1 MAKKSVPKSR
11 IMAEA
16 VAWAFMMMLVG
27 YLNPF
32 GFEERMDEHS
42 QNIIERM
49 TAPLYRPARTNV
61 AGEEIIPGQD
71 QIAVV
76 MLSDQSLGY
85 LKRNYTWKWPLP
97 FKAHSAMLGLM
108 APPGSDR
115 STQPRA
121 IFLDFLIL
129 DDLGKPDEL
138 DTYFMRVGHVT
149 GFGEGKKL
157 GKGRPCV
164 NCQFEK
170 LEKIIESGGVP
181 VIIPATTSNADDP
194 EIRRKLAEVAVLAS
208 ISNIA
213 DGYSI
218 NQSEDYPSPA
228 ALLYY
233 THLLQI
239 CIDNSIFD
247 DRKGEQTFTEIAGD
261 CIRGHQRD
269 KKALQQHEG
278 KLRPIWGSH
287 MAENQNKATKVDEGC
302 DSDFTVWKRLYKHSF
317 GNLFDINRDARLIV
331 AQRYPYHLTVPVT
344 ALFEQDASLISNYLG
359 GRYIFFGANLM
370 GQSDY
375 FVSPVHGELSGIYL
389 HATALDNLI
398 QYEMDYVE
406 HGSSNFFH
414 WKGFFE
420 FLLVLAGTVVAGLWR
435 RPTGPKDKTRRK
447 LNSPVPLLSNPV
459 WRSRL
464 AGPFLTLGILAL
476 GFCLFYLTRVFMTIV
491 GGASTTEIT
500 VVALPDI
507 AAVLLTPIAITLF
520 LLFSIIT
527 LITLWPAGK
536 LRAFQALTRELA
548 LVGAYAITLCSIALL
563 VFLAL
568 RVTTINLFAVLGAI
582 VSAHLL
588 FQQDQILRDLGKV
601 LKKSRKRLRKTWK
614 KMDDPQPIQE
624 EKRKET

>member
-16 VAWAFMMMLVG
+16 VAWAFIMMIMG

-32 GFEERMDEHS
+32 GFEQRMDEHS

-49 TAPLYRPARTNV
+49 TAPLYRPSWTNV
-61 AGEEIIPGQD
+61 AGEEFIPGQD

-76 MLSDQSLGY
+76 MLSDKSLGN
-85 LKRNYTWKWPLP
+85 LKEMYGWKWPLP
-97 FKAHSAMLGLM
+97 FTAHTAMLSLM

-115 STQPRA
+115 SAQPRA

-129 DDLGKPDEL
+129 DNLLTPAPLDIYVSRIGYVTKLDAKKHHDE
-138 DTYFMRVGHVT
+138 GIC
-149 GFGEGKKL
+149 
-157 GKGRPCV
+157 PS
-164 NCQFEK
+164 CQFEK
-170 LEKIIESGGVP
+170 LEEIITNGGVP
-181 VIIPATTSNADDP
+181 VILPATTSSADDSK
-194 EIRRKLAEVAVLAS
+194 IRGKLAEVAVLTS
-208 ISNIA
+208 IFNIA

-233 THLLQI
+233 THLLQN
-239 CIDNSIFD
+239 CIDAMIFD
-247 DRKGEQTFTEIAGD
+247 DRKGKYPFAYIVER
-261 CIRGHQRD
+261 CIDLHKKD
-269 KKALQQHEG
+269 KENLQQHTG
-278 KLRPIWGSH
+278 TLRPIWGSH
-287 MAENQNKATKVDEGC
+287 MAEKQKKAATIDEGC
-302 DSDFTVWKRLYKHSF
+302 DSGFTVWKKLYKHSL

-331 AQRYPYHLTVPVT
+331 AQRCPYHLTVPVT
-344 ALFEQDASLISNYLG
+344 ALFEQDPSQISSYLR
-359 GRYIFFGANLM
+359 GRYVFFGANLR

-375 FVSPVHGELSGIYL
+375 IVSPVHGELSGIYL

-398 QYEMDYVE
+398 KHDLDYVE
-406 HGSSNFFH
+406 HGPSTLFQ
-414 WKGFFE
+414 WKEFFE

-464 AGPFLTLGILAL
+464 AGPFLMLSILAL
-476 GFCLFYLTRVFMTIV
+476 GFCLFYLAQVFMTIV
-491 GGASTTEIT
+491 GRASTTEIT
-500 VVALPDI
+500 LEALPDI
-507 AAVLLTPIAITLF
+507 AIVLLTPIAITLF
-520 LLFSIIT
+520 LLFSVIT

-536 LRAFQALTRELA
+536 LRPFKALTRELA
-548 LVGAYAITLCSIALL
+548 LVGAYSITLCSIALV

-568 RVTTINLFAVLGAI
+568 RVTTINLFAVFGAI
-582 VSAHLL
+582 ASAHLL

-601 LKKSRKRLRKTWK
+601 LKKGRKRLRKTWK
-614 KMDDPQPIQE
+614 KMDEQHPIQE
-624 EKRKET
+624 KKRKKT